1 MLDRAADIAV
11 VSAAA
16 TRLYRRGIAAERP
29 LDAIVSTF
37 IKDDLKGTPR
47 PLRGEVARLAQAMW
61 RRRRL
66 LEAIDLALSTGAGGK
81 GGLGR
86 HREAAAF
93 ATLVLQAQEEGRPTP
108 ALPLATPERDALIR
122 VVDDV
127 VKRSPID
134 VRASLPTWLC
144 ERLVQQ
150 GGEALALASTGTPPQ
165 TLRVNTLKTTRDA
178 LLATLRQQGL
188 KVRPCERSPIGIVT
202 DGRADIFRTPAFF
215 DGTFEMQDEG
225 SQLVALHAAAQPG
238 ERVVDGC
245 AGAGGKT
252 LAMAAQMGGT
262 GTIVA
267 LDIHGGR
274 LKALQERARRAGAH
288 NVRAIDLE
296 ESGKILKRL
305 KGSSDLVLVD
315 APCTG
320 TGVLR
325 RNPDTGWRL
334 QPEDVERLTV
344 LQRSLLDTYA
354 PLVRPG
360 GRMVYATCSL
370 LAEEN
375 DGAITHFL
383 ASHPDF
389 ALEAQP
395 LSLNPADTAPGG
407 HWDGFFAATLRRAA
421 PSGPGSET
429 STLPVAD

>member
-16 TRLYRRGIAAERP
+16 TRLYRRGIEAERP
-29 LDAIVSTF
+29 LYAIVSTF
-37 IKDDLKGTPR
+37 IRDDLKGAPR

-86 HREAAAF
+86 HRDAVAF
-93 ATLVLQAQEEGRPTP
+93 AALVLLAKDDGRPVP
-108 ALPLATPERDALIR
+108 PLPLTAPESAALVR

-127 VKRSPID
+127 VNRSPVD
-134 VRASLPTWLC
+134 VRASLPAWLSD
-144 ERLVQQ
+144 RLVQL
-150 GGEALALASTGTPPQ
+150 GGEALALASTGKPPQ
-165 TLRVNTLKTTRDA
+165 TLRVNTLKTTREA
-178 LLATLRQQGL
+178 LLFTLRQQGL
-188 KVRPCERSPIGIVT
+188 KVRPCERSPVGIVT
-202 DGRADIFRTPAFF
+202 DGEADIFRTPAFF
-215 DGTFEMQDEG
+215 DGAFEMQDEG
-225 SQLVALHAAAQPG
+225 SQLVALHAAARPG

-252 LAMAAQMGGT
+252 LAMAAQMEGT
-262 GTIVA
+262 GTITA

-288 NVRAIDLE
+288 NVRAVDLE

-344 LQRSLLDTYA
+344 LQRSLLDRYA
-354 PLVRPG
+354 PLVKPG

-370 LAEEN
+370 LPEEN
-375 DGAITHFL
+375 MGAVTHFL

-389 ALEAQP
+389 VVEDAP
-395 LSLNPADTAPGG
+395 LSLTPADGDAGP
-407 HWDGFFAATLRRAA
+407 HWDGFFTATLRRAPLA
-421 PSGPGSET
+421 PSTTTG
-429 STLPVAD
+429 